1 MDEFMRK
8 FWTENGLHLSW
19 AIALVAMLGS
29 LYFSEVKGYLPCKL
43 CWYQRILMYPQVFL
57 IGIAAVRR
65 QLDVYRYVLPMTI
78 LGACI
83 STYHYLMEKTDWIP
97 SNSFSCGMVPCDLE
111 YINWFGFVTIP
122 FLALT
127 AFVLITIIHIAL
139 WRADRNRG
147 MYSFR

>member
-1 MDEFMRK
+1 MRK
-8 FWTENGLHLSW
+8 FMAENGLHLSW

-57 IGIAAVRR
+57 LGVAAIRR
-65 QLDVYRYVLPMTI
+65 QAVYMYVLPMTL

-83 STYHYLMEKTDWIP
+83 SLYHYLMEKTDWFQ
-97 SNSFSCGMVPCDLE
+97 SNEISCGIVPCDAQ

-127 AFVLITIIHIAL
+127 AFVLISAIHLTL
-139 WRADRNRG
+139 WRIDKTRR
-147 MYSFR
+147 F

>member
-1 MDEFMRK
+1 MA
-8 FWTENGLHLSW
+8 ENGLHLSW

-57 IGIAAVRR
+57 IGIAAVRK
-65 QLDVYRYVLPMTI
+65 QQVYMYVLPMTI
-78 LGACI
+78 LGGCI
-83 STYHYLMEKTDWIP
+83 SIYHYLMEKTDLFK
-97 SNSFSCGMVPCDLE
+97 SNSFSCGIVPCDAE

-127 AFVLITIIHIAL
+127 AFVLITAIHLAL
-139 WRADRNRG
+139 WRLDKSKKA
-147 MYSFR
+147 

>member
-1 MDEFMRK
+1 MNFRSFMK
-8 FWTENGLHLSW
+8 ENGLHLSW

-43 CWYQRILMYPQVFL
+43 CWYQRILMYPQVFIL
-57 IGIAAVRR
+57 GIASVRR
-65 QLDVYRYVLPMTI
+65 QLDIYRYVLPMTI

-83 STYHYLMEKTDWIP
+83 STYHYLMEKTDLFP
-97 SNSFSCGMVPCDLE
+97 SNSFSCGMVPCDAE

-127 AFVLITIIHIAL
+127 GFVLISLIHIVL
-139 WRADRNRG
+139 WRMDRRG
-147 MYSFR
+147 DLR

>member
-1 MDEFMRK
+1 MRK
-8 FWTENGLHLSW
+8 FMAENGLHLSW

-29 LYFSEVKGYLPCKL
+29 LYFSEIKGFLPCKL

-57 IGIAAVRR
+57 LGIASVRK
-65 QLDVYRYVLPMTI
+65 QTSIYLYVLPMTL

-83 STYHYLMEKTDWIP
+83 SIYHYLMEKTDLFP
-97 SNSFSCGMVPCDLE
+97 SNSFSCGIVPCDLE

-127 AFVLITIIHIAL
+127 AFILISAIHLVL
-139 WRADRNRG
+139 WRIDKSEQG
-147 MYSFR
+147 K

>member
-1 MDEFMRK
+1 MRK
-8 FWTENGLHLSW
+8 FMQENGLHLSW

-57 IGIAAVRR
+57 LGIAAIRK
-65 QLDVYRYVLPMTI
+65 QQVYMYVLPMTV
-78 LGACI
+78 LGGCI
-83 STYHYLMEKTDWIP
+83 SIYHYLMEKTDLFK
-97 SNSFSCGMVPCDLE
+97 SNSFSCGIVPCDAQ

-127 AFVLITIIHIAL
+127 GFALITAIQLVL
-139 WRADRNRG
+139 WKIDRQGR
-147 MYSFR
+147 R

>member
-1 MDEFMRK
+1 MA
-8 FWTENGLHLSW
+8 ENGLHLSW

-29 LYFSEVKGYLPCKL
+29 LYFSEIKGFLPCKL

-57 IGIAAVRR
+57 LGIASVRK
-65 QLDVYRYVLPMTI
+65 QTSIYLYVLPMTL

-83 STYHYLMEKTDWIP
+83 SIYHYLMEKTDLFP
-97 SNSFSCGMVPCDLE
+97 SNSFSCGIVPCDLE

-127 AFVLITIIHIAL
+127 AFILISAIHLVL
-139 WRADRNRG
+139 WRIDKSEQG
-147 MYSFR
+147 K

>member
-1 MDEFMRK
+1 MRK
-8 FWTENGLHLSW
+8 FMAENGLHLSW

-57 IGIAAVRR
+57 LGIAAVRK
-65 QLDVYRYVLPMTI
+65 QQVYMYVLPMTI
-78 LGACI
+78 LGGCI
-83 STYHYLMEKTDWIP
+83 SLYHYLMEKTDLFP
-97 SNSFSCGMVPCDLE
+97 SNSFSCGIVPCDAQ

-127 AFVLITIIHIAL
+127 AFTLITAIHLVL
-139 WRADRNRG
+139 WRIDRTKNA
-147 MYSFR
+147 